1 MTRIFAAYN
10 RRSRTLR
17 LDIARLEAKIDTK
30 PSLMA
35 MVVVTGMTAGAA
47 LFAAGVVLAKLLG

>member
-1 MTRIFAAYN
+1 M
-10 RRSRTLR
+10 R